1 MVNYIRD
8 QLPDEEL
15 LAQLAEEATE
25 LAHAALKMR
34 RAMDG
39 KNPTPVPVSEA
50 WDKLQEEI
58 ADVLLSLQVLEI
70 NTNDQE
76 YHHTMGAKLD
86 RWAGRLRQAENGEDL
101 NY

>member
-1 MVNYIRD
+1 MMNYIRD

-39 KNPTPVPVSEA
+39 KNPTPVRISEA
-50 WDKLQEEI
+50 WAKLQEEV
-58 ADVLLSLQVLEI
+58 ADVLLSLQVLDI

-76 YHHTMGAKLD
+76 YRHTMDTKLD

-101 NY
+101 ND

>member
-39 KNPTPVPVSEA
+39 KNPTPVPVAEA
-50 WDKLQEEI
+50 WEKLQEEV
-58 ADVLLSLQVLEI
+58 ADVLLCLQVLETDY
-70 NTNDQE
+70 NEPE
-76 YHHTMGAKLD
+76 YGAAMAAKLD
-86 RWAGRLRQAENGEDL
+86 RWAGRLRQAENGEVL

>member
-76 YHHTMGAKLD
+76 YRHTMGAKLD
-86 RWAGRLRQAENGEDL
+86 RWVGRLRQAENGEDL

>member
-1 MVNYIRD
+1 MMHYIRD

-15 LAQLAEEATE
+15 LAQLAEESTE

-39 KNPTPVPVSEA
+39 KNPTPVTAPEA
-50 WDKLQEEI
+50 WEKLQEEI
-58 ADVLLSLQVLEI
+58 ADVLLILQVLDI

-76 YHHTMGAKLD
+76 YRETIWQKLN
-86 RWAGRLRQAENGEDL
+86 RWVGRLRKAENGEDL
-101 NY
+101 ND

>member
-8 QLPDEEL
+8 QLPEEEL

-34 RAMDG
+34 RVMDG
-39 KNPTPVPVSEA
+39 KNPTPVRISEA

-58 ADVLLSLQVLEI
+58 ADVLNCLQVLDI
-70 NTNDQE
+70 STDDQE
-76 YHHTMGAKLD
+76 YRETIREKQE
-86 RWAGRLRQAENGEDL
+86 RWVSRLRQAERGEVNG
-101 NY
+101 